1 MTDIQQEFLDVLES
15 NKDKLF
21 RICSVFTQG
30 SSDSEDLF
38 QEVVIQIW
46 RSLSSFK
53 GDSKLYTWM
62 YRIAL
67 NVSIRYQSKASKK
80 QKKLIS
86 LNGITLKSSFEPDE
100 SFEENTNLI
109 KLRSCIDLLKDGD
122 KSIITLYLEEI
133 PYKEIGKILGITENH
148 VAVKIKRIKKKLF
161 NCISQ

>member
-1 MTDIQQEFLDVLES
+1 MTDLEEEFLDVLES

-21 RICSVFTQG
+21 RVCSVYTQN

-53 GDSKLYTWM
+53 EDSKLYTWM

-80 QKKLIS
+80 QRKLTS
-86 LNGITLKSSFEPDE
+86 LNGITLKNSFEPEE

-109 KLRSCIDLLKDGD
+109 KLRSCINLLKDGD

-133 PYKEIGKILGITENH
+133 PYKEIGQILGITENH